1 MIKPDEKVVQAI
13 SGMKGE
19 LWETILEWFNKSY
32 AELAT
37 KHAIDLESDD
47 RKYRIQQGRV
57 AELYLINKYLKEAE
71 QSLDA
76 ARKRE
81 DQRGKRPIQL
91 ETI

>member
-1 MIKPDEKVVQAI
+1 MLKPDEKVIQAL
-13 SGMKGE
+13 SGMQGP
-19 LWETILEWFNKSY
+19 LWETVLDWFNRSY
-32 AELAT
+32 AEMAT
-37 KHAIDLESDD
+37 KHAIDIESDD

-57 AELYLINKYLKEAE
+57 FELYQICKFFKEAE
-71 QSLDA
+71 QNLEA